1 MFDRH
6 KLNIE
11 ELNTHLKHSG
21 PVKQPLSTADYV
33 DEVTRHLARIRR
45 QPLTKIMRRA

>member
-6 KLNIE
+6 KRNIE
-11 ELNTHLKHSG
+11 ELNTLLKQSG
-21 PVKQPLSTADYV
+21 PVEQPLSTADYV

-45 QPLTKIMRRA
+45 QPPAKIMRRA